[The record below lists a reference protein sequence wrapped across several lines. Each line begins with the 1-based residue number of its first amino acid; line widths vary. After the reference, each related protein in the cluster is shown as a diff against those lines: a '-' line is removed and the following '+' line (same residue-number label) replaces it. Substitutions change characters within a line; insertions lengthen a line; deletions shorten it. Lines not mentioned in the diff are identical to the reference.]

1 MSEISDDICGLCY
14 HQKDSAKT
22 CKRHDCES
30 SASLESRNQNNIVE
44 LAERRRQKMLN
55 KPKDRGMEMLAYA
68 MLGLLIL
75 FVGILLFVVLAI
87 DWQ

>member
-1 MSEISDDICGLCY
+1 MINLRETFKELAERVRTIMS
-14 HQKDSAKT
+14 QK
-22 CKRHDCES
+22 
-30 SASLESRNQNNIVE
+30 NIVE

-68 MLGLLIL
+68 MVVL
-75 FVGILLFVVLAI
+75 FVGMLLFVAIAI